1 MPSESASVNREVAA
15 NSEAL
20 RDPPSTTVLRSQ
32 ARSISTCLVCLP
44 DNGMGILPRHLLV
57 EGHQPAEHVLFDGRV
72 GDAEDRVDF
81 AGGVPV
87 GLEGLGP
94 VSGFEPEGLGLQARP
109 KVWEA
114 QATTRQEIRASVASL
129 GSLSAIDKLG

>member
-20 RDPPSTTVLRSQ
+20 RGPPSTTVLRSQ

-57 EGHQPAEHVLFDGRV
+57 EGHQPSEHVLFDGGV
-72 GDAEDRVDF
+72 GDAEDGVDF
-81 AGGVPV
+81 AGGVAV
-87 GLEGLGP
+87 GLESVGS
-94 VSGFEPEGLGLQARP
+94 VSGSEPEGLGLQA
-109 KVWEA
+109 
-114 QATTRQEIRASVASL
+114 QAKAL
-129 GSLSAIDKLG
+129 GTAWYNPSGDSSECSEFRKFISD